1 MGTARPIRVLA
12 VDDSAVMRG
21 VLRTLFRKQEQTH
34 SADLPPMELCGVV
47 EDGVECLAAVVR
59 LRPDVVVLD
68 LEMPRMH
75 GLDVL
80 ERLRLERPGLP
91 VIMCS
96 AYTQRGARSTLDAL
110 AMGAAD
116 YVMKPSE
123 QSDPATAMQTL
134 ANQLLPK
141 ISALAG
147 AGFEVLSGVRGKA
160 TRQVI
165 AESRLSPALAVA
177 GPSTS
182 GGALLEI
189 VVIGVS
195 TGGPSALEVV
205 LPRLAEDFPVPI
217 MIVQH
222 MPKLFTGELAERL
235 DRICALRVREA
246 YDGAEVKPGTI
257 WLAPGDAH
265 MEVAEAGRRAAA
277 CGGNGEVL
285 RAMVQLHQQR
295 SLNHCKPSVDY
306 LFSSAARLYGA
317 GTLALVMTG
326 MGSDGLTGARHV
338 HEAGGVVLTQ
348 DAATSA
354 VWGMPRRVF
363 EAGLAREP
371 MPLNALAA
379 ELTRHVYAGR
389 SGRAGRG
396 PAAMTTMSLQRNGN
410 AASEPRHE
418 VVHGLF

>member
-1 MGTARPIRVLA
+1 VLA

-21 VLRTLFRKQEQTH
+21 VLRTLFQKQGQKH
-34 SADLPPMELCGVV
+34 SSELPAMELCGVV
-47 EDGVECLAAVVR
+47 EDGVECLAAVLR

-80 ERLRLERPGLP
+80 ERLRLEEPGLP

-96 AYTQRGARSTLDAL
+96 AYTERGARATLDAL

-123 QSDPATAMQTL
+123 QSDFTSALETL

-141 ISALAG
+141 IAALAG
-147 AGFEVLSGVRGKA
+147 AGFQALSEVRGQ
-160 TRQVI
+160 TTQQVM
-165 AESRLSPALAVA
+165 AESKLSPSLSAA
-177 GPSTS
+177 GSTAA
-182 GGALLEI
+182 GGARVEI
-189 VVIGVS
+189 VAIGVS
-195 TGGPSALEVV
+195 TGGPSALEVM
-205 LPRLAEDFPVPI
+205 LPKLAEDFPVPV

-222 MPKLFTGELAERL
+222 MPKLFTGELAGRL

-246 YDGAEVKPGTI
+246 YEGAEVLPGTI

-265 MEVAEAGRRAAA
+265 MEVVETAIGHAPPGGRAHIAR
-277 CGGNGEVL
+277 VH
-285 RAMVQLHQQR
+285 LHQQR

-306 LFSSAARLYGA
+306 LFCSAAKLYGA

-326 MGSDGLTGARHV
+326 MGSDGLNGARCV

-348 DAATSA
+348 NAATSA
-354 VWGMPRRVF
+354 VWGMPGRVF

-371 MPLNALAA
+371 LPLAALAG
-379 ELTRHVYAGR
+379 ELTRRVNAGR
-389 SGRAGRG
+389 IVRVVRST
-396 PAAMTTMSLQRNGN
+396 AAATTMPLQRNEN
-410 AASEPRHE
+410 AVSAPRSE
-418 VVHGLF
+418 VFHGLL